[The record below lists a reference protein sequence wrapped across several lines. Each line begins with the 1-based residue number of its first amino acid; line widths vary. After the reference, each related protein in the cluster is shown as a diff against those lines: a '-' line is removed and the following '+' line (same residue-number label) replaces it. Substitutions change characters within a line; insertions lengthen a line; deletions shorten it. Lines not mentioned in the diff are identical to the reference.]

1 MLKGDQVY
9 HILFKRENTKKC
21 WITWHSDD
29 VKEDA
34 QVTVSLNN
42 LLEKKTF
49 IPILYSIFLT
59 K

>member
-1 MLKGDQVY
+1 MFRWDQVY
-9 HILFKRENTKKC
+9 HILFKRQNKRKG
-21 WITWHSDD
+21 WNTWHGDD